1 MVDKRRRSA
10 GDLGYLPLLGLWPL
24 INFSMIRNA
33 EQTSN
38 SPNVSQPVLLFDGTC
53 AMCSRLVSWFIAHE
67 SDHDLRFASLR
78 SDAGLLAL
86 RCCGVSDVDFETM
99 YLIQDGC
106 FYMRS
111 DAVACAAR
119 HLRWPWRALAATTL
133 VPRVVRDWVYRF
145 VARNRYRWFGMR
157 THCSIPVPS
166 VRERFL
172 DEDQQ
177 RI

>member
-1 MVDKRRRSA
+1 
-10 GDLGYLPLLGLWPL
+10 
-24 INFSMIRNA
+24 
-33 EQTSN
+33 
-38 SPNVSQPVLLFDGTC
+38 
-53 AMCSRLVSWFIAHE
+53 MCSRLVSWFIAHE

-86 RCCGVSDVDFETM
+86 RGCGVPDVDFETM
-99 YLIQDGC
+99 YLIQDGR

-111 DAVACAAR
+111 EAVACAAR

-133 VPRVVRDWVYRF
+133 VPRVARDWVYRF
-145 VARNRYRWFGMR
+145 VARHRYRWFGMR
-157 THCSIPVPS
+157 AHCSIPVPS